1 MPFNHTDLPLLPTFS
16 DFPALRKV
24 GELYCDRSV
33 QIAELVA
40 RKPGLF
46 YLGRRECSGARFF

>member
-16 DFPALRKV
+16 DFQALRKV

-33 QIAELVA
+33 
-40 RKPGLF
+40 
-46 YLGRRECSGARFF
+46 